1 MQKRLRLAR
10 AVFNCPRSARALA
23 NCLIAAFVSAAG
35 LATAVAQGPV
45 SVLDGAYT
53 TAQAE
58 RGHVAYEA
66 RCIQC
71 HEGLEADG
79 PGLTEKAFLDRW
91 REDTLEP
98 LFTFIKTTMPGN
110 KPGSLDDQVYADVLA
125 FLLEANGLP
134 AGTVE
139 LSPTMV
145 ARIQLVGPDGPRPL
159 SNLTIVRTVGCLAP
173 AAGNGWALLNAASL
187 RPVRA
192 RIVDG
197 TTPDELK
204 LSAAQPLGT
213 QTLPLLSVTPQG
225 ASLAGHK
232 VQVKGVLNRQNTL
245 DRINVMSIES
255 VGATCG
261 G

>member
-1 MQKRLRLAR
+1 LKRL
-10 AVFNCPRSARALA
+10 
-23 NCLIAAFVSAAG
+23 LIGAFVWAAC
-35 LATAVAQGPV
+35 LASAVAQAPV
-45 SVLDGAYT
+45 SVLDGVFT

-58 RGHVAYEA
+58 RGHVAYET
-66 RCIQC
+66 RCVRC

-79 PGLTEKAFLDRW
+79 PGLMEKAFLDRW

-98 LFTFIKTTMPGN
+98 LFTFMRTTMPGN
-110 KPGSLDDQVYADVLA
+110 TPGSLDEQVYADVLA

-134 AGTVE
+134 AGQDE
-139 LSPTMV
+139 LKPAMV
-145 ARIQLVGPDGPRPL
+145 GRIQLVGPDGPKPL
-159 SNLTIVRTVGCLAP
+159 SNLTIVRTVGCLA
-173 AAGNGWALLNAASL
+173 AAGTGWNLLNAAIP

-192 RIVDG
+192 RVVDG
-197 TTPDELK
+197 TTPEELK

-232 VQVKGVLNRQNTL
+232 VQVKGVLNRLKTL
-245 DRINVMSIES
+245 ERINVMSLES

>member
-1 MQKRLRLAR
+1 MKRL
-10 AVFNCPRSARALA
+10 
-23 NCLIAAFVSAAG
+23 LIGAFVWAAC
-35 LATAVAQGPV
+35 LASAVAQAPV
-45 SVLDGAYT
+45 SVLDGVFT

-58 RGHVAYEA
+58 RGHVAYET
-66 RCIQC
+66 RCVRC

-79 PGLTEKAFLDRW
+79 PGLMEKAFLDRW

-98 LFTFIKTTMPGN
+98 LFTFMRTTMPGN
-110 KPGSLDDQVYADVLA
+110 TPGSLDDQVYADVLA
-125 FLLEANGLP
+125 FLLETNGLP
-134 AGTVE
+134 AGQDE
-139 LSPTMV
+139 LKPAMV
-145 ARIQLVGPDGPRPL
+145 GRIQLVGPDGPKPL
-159 SNLTIVRTVGCLAP
+159 SNLTIVRTVGCLA
-173 AAGNGWALLNAASL
+173 AAGTGWNLLNAAIP

-192 RIVDG
+192 RVVDG
-197 TTPDELK
+197 TTPEELK

-232 VQVKGVLNRQNTL
+232 VQVKGVLNRQKTL
-245 DRINVMSIES
+245 ERINVMSLES

>member
-1 MQKRLRLAR
+1 LKRL
-10 AVFNCPRSARALA
+10 
-23 NCLIAAFVSAAG
+23 LIGAFVWAAC
-35 LATAVAQGPV
+35 LASAVAQAPV
-45 SVLDGAYT
+45 SVLDGVFT

-58 RGHVAYEA
+58 RGHVAYET
-66 RCIQC
+66 RCVRC

-79 PGLTEKAFLDRW
+79 PGLMEKAFLDRW

-98 LFTFIKTTMPGN
+98 LFTFMRTTMPGN
-110 KPGSLDDQVYADVLA
+110 TPGSLDDQVYADVLA

-134 AGTVE
+134 AGQDE
-139 LSPTMV
+139 LKPAMV
-145 ARIQLVGPDGPRPL
+145 GRIQLVGPDGPKPL
-159 SNLTIVRTVGCLAP
+159 SNLTIVRTVGCLA
-173 AAGNGWALLNAASL
+173 AAGTGWNLLNAAIP

-192 RIVDG
+192 RVVDG
-197 TTPDELK
+197 TTPEELK

-225 ASLAGHK
+225 ATLAGHK
-232 VQVKGVLNRQNTL
+232 VQVKGVLNRQKTL
-245 DRINVMSIES
+245 ERINVMSLES